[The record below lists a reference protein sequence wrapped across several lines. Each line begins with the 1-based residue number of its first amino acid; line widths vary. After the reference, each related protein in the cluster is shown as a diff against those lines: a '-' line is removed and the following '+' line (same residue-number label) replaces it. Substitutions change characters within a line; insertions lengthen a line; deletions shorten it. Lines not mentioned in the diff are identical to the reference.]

1 MTVPLPL
8 AGRAGHRSFW
18 APISQRPGTAGHHLP
33 FLFSFLLAGAGK
45 MPPRRRQKNNNKIKE
60 GDYGE
65 CTRRGFNRCLRNKS
79 LAESKSI
86 PAACLCLCASGGS
99 HHSCFL
105 SPYFSHIP
113 QQVAARRGNH
123 GNKRGLYDK
132 ICCMCE
138 KTSLGRTNII
148 KDNKMNHKI
157 NSKNSSYGNKWG
169 FNASGFA
176 KLTLFTVAASL
187 CISAN
192 THSHTRTHQQ
202 EKKKRILCPGL

>member
-1 MTVPLPL
+1 
-8 AGRAGHRSFW
+8 
-18 APISQRPGTAGHHLP
+18 
-33 FLFSFLLAGAGK
+33 
-45 MPPRRRQKNNNKIKE
+45 MPPRRPQKNHNKIKE

-79 LAESKSI
+79 RAESKSI

-105 SPYFSHIP
+105 SPDFSHIP
-113 QQVAARRGNH
+113 QQVAAPHGNH

-157 NSKNSSYGNKWG
+157 NSQTSSYSQRLYGNKWG
-169 FNASGFA
+169 FNTSAFA

-192 THSHTRTHQQ
+192 THSHTRT
-202 EKKKRILCPGL
+202 R